1 MLTFIQDQA
10 GTLEVYP
17 SGRAASATV
26 TVYKPG
32 GGELIASSSATVDS
46 TSTTISGTPTSNQ
59 VFAVASAS
67 GLSVGI
73 SYALESATEGSSV
86 VEIAE
91 ISGTTITL
99 AQPASFD
106 LASGDALRG
115 LRLTK
120 ALTSANTADRALHY
134 RADWIVTP
142 ADGGDV
148 QSFRTMFSIARM
160 QFLPPCTRDTVL
172 RYLSF
177 QFPSAIARYNG
188 EEMANLAAR
197 ASARVTRLVESTGR
211 APELVGRADL
221 FADAGLLAL
230 KLVLA
235 DDGLVPQAG
244 TIDLLEFTD
253 STRRSL
259 QQAVTEAV
267 RAAQWYDHDDDGV
280 VDQNRLEVG
289 PFAMRIVL

>member
-10 GTLEVYP
+10 GTLEAYP
-17 SGRAASATV
+17 SGRPTSAEV
-26 TVYKPG
+26 TVYRPG
-32 GGELIASSSATVDS
+32 GGELVSSSSATVDS
-46 TSTTISGTPTSNQ
+46 TSTTIDGAPTSNQ

-67 GLSVGI
+67 GLAVGR

-91 ISGTTITL
+91 ISGVNVTL
-99 AQPASFD
+99 SQPASFD

-120 ALTSANTADRALHY
+120 ALTTANTADRALHY
-134 RADWIVTP
+134 RADWLVTP

-148 QSFRTMFSIARM
+148 QSIRTMFSIARM
-160 QFLPPCTRDTVL
+160 QFLPPCTRDDVV

-177 QFPSAIARYNG
+177 QFPSAVARYNG
-188 EEMANLAAR
+188 EEMANIAER
-197 ASARVTRLVESTGR
+197 ASARVVRLVESTGR
-211 APELVGRADL
+211 APELIGRADL
-221 FADAGLLAL
+221 FSDAGLLAL

-253 STRRSL
+253 STRRAL

-267 RAAQWYDHDDDGV
+267 RAAQWYDADDDGV

>member
-1 MLTFIQDQA
+1 MLTYIQDQT
-10 GTLEVYP
+10 GTLELYP
-17 SGRAASATV
+17 SSRATSATV

-32 GGELIASSSATVDS
+32 GGELSSADSATVDS
-46 TSTTISGTPTSNQ
+46 TSTTINGAPTSNQ
-59 VFAVASAS
+59 VFVVASAS
-67 GLSVGI
+67 GLAVGR
-73 SYALESATEGSSV
+73 SYALESATEGSSM

-99 AQPASFD
+99 SQPASFD

-120 ALTSANTADRALHY
+120 ALTSTNTADRGLHY
-134 RADWIVTP
+134 RADWLVTP

-160 QFLPPCTRDTVL
+160 QFAPACTRDQVI
-172 RYLSF
+172 RVLSF
-177 QFPSAIARYNG
+177 RFPSSLDRYNG
-188 EEMANLAAR
+188 EELANLAEK
-197 ASARVTRLVESTGR
+197 ASNRVSRLVESTGR
-211 APELVGRADL
+211 APELIGRADL
-221 FADAGLLAL
+221 FSDAGNLAL
-230 KLVLA
+230 ALVLA
-235 DDGLVPQAG
+235 DDGLWPQSG
-244 TIDLLEFTD
+244 SIDLIEYME
-253 STRRSL
+253 STRRAL

-267 RAAQWYDHDDDGV
+267 RAAQWYDHDDDGA